1 MRWAIV
7 GLATACAVGGGIL
20 LYSRIATTTRDDAQD
35 WRQSELAFLKSV
47 HDRIQVD
54 LAFQS
59 AGGAA
64 SLRRE
69 DDTILRAMAAVAKQ
83 MPADSVPNDIRVL
96 LPASDL
102 PEEDAQ
108 AAPIEPVAAV
118 RSVGAAT
125 RPTGEGSTAT
135 PPPTVAVGSEPSSP
149 EAPPEPVVRE
159 ASLSSRPPK
168 PPLPAPDAPRTL
180 PQLEAALHA
189 EKTDRGLR
197 VILPAD
203 ALFGAARDALDP
215 AADPTLSNLAE
226 LIEAMQPREI
236 VVIGH
241 TDSSVENDANPA
253 LSKKRAHAVAAW
265 LAAHGPPEHQP
276 HFVERGYARTQPPVA
291 PNDNADG
298 SDNTDGRQQ
307 KRRIEILLRRN

>member
-7 GLATACAVGGGIL
+7 GLATACALGVGML
-20 LYSRIATTTRDDAQD
+20 LYGRIATTTRDDARD

-108 AAPIEPVAAV
+108 AAPFEEARGGGGSLAVATERDDLGGLGCRSGDDVAELDVDGPGDAHGRELRVLADVEEERAGVLAVARSGWCDLFDGSQWKTCGAPCVDAAV
-118 RSVGAAT
+118 EERKVVIADPVCEAGGLLAVFVGDEQYD
-125 RPTGEGSTAT
+125 G
-135 PPPTVAVGSEPSSP
+135 
-149 EAPPEPVVRE
+149 
-159 ASLSSRPPK
+159 
-168 PPLPAPDAPRTL
+168 
-180 PQLEAALHA
+180 
-189 EKTDRGLR
+189 R
-197 VILPAD
+197 VE
-203 ALFGAARDALDP
+203 RHDP
-215 AADPTLSNLAE
+215 AEP
-226 LIEAMQPREI
+226 
-236 VVIGH
+236 
-241 TDSSVENDANPA
+241 
-253 LSKKRAHAVAAW
+253 
-265 LAAHGPPEHQP
+265 
-276 HFVERGYARTQPPVA
+276 
-291 PNDNADG
+291 
-298 SDNTDGRQQ
+298 
-307 KRRIEILLRRN
+307 